1 MPNSEISDN
10 SELLGALFA
19 LNSRLEAATGDSD
32 VQYTVAELSA
42 WLRDEGYNVGL
53 VAQFFLENPC
63 SAAPWVSPELLI
75 TTFTMA
81 IESKIEVIP
90 FVDQLDQQVPGF
102 SQAAFTVIDSLLGTT
117 QDLMATAGGLSG
129 KTATF
134 LKQHPIATTV
144 MAGGAL
150 TGVVLIGKSIKK
162 RLAERAASA
171 LEDEA
176 PRLERMVDHAALNVA
191 SEEMQNPAVMRQIER
206 AEIDPVRE
214 AERSA
219 RSFENVEI
227 NTDLPYLK
235 QAKIVEEKATSLAQK
250 HLDTYL
256 VAITEE
262 IRQADKD
269 TDWLGREHD
278 KEFNKW
284 QNKNYDSL
292 KKAWRDVESDYKGE
306 WGWQKFIKRGYKDTD
321 QYIED
326 TKDLFNYKLGVK
338 KGDLTN
344 AYKATLRGLDDKA
357 IEAADTAEKRI
368 ALAADNSINELEV
381 VVDKDV
387 LKTASR
393 AAIEFENQLAK
404 DIVSAEDKADNLIDD
419 LS

>member
-1 MPNSEISDN
+1 M
-10 SELLGALFA
+10 
-19 LNSRLEAATGDSD
+19 
-32 VQYTVAELSA
+32 
-42 WLRDEGYNVGL
+42 
-53 VAQFFLENPC
+53 
-63 SAAPWVSPELLI
+63 
-75 TTFTMA
+75 
-81 IESKIEVIP
+81 
-90 FVDQLDQQVPGF
+90 
-102 SQAAFTVIDSLLGTT
+102 
-117 QDLMATAGGLSG
+117 
-129 KTATF
+129 
-134 LKQHPIATTV
+134 
-144 MAGGAL
+144 
-150 TGVVLIGKSIKK
+150 
-162 RLAERAASA
+162 
-171 LEDEA
+171 
-176 PRLERMVDHAALNVA
+176 NVA

-227 NTDLPYLK
+227 NTDLPYFK

-256 VAITEE
+256 DTITGE
-262 IRQADKD
+262 IRQADKVSSNID
-269 TDWLGREHD
+269 NYAKFDE
-278 KEFNKW
+278 W
-284 QNKNYDSL
+284 QNKNYYRL
-292 KKAWRDVESDYKGE
+292 KNSWREVESEYKGE

-338 KGDLTN
+338 KGELTN

-368 ALAADNSINELEV
+368 ALAADNNINELEE

-404 DIVSAEDKADNLIDD
+404 DIASAAEKADNLIDD
-419 LS
+419 TV

>member
-227 NTDLPYLK
+227 NTDLPYFK

-256 VAITEE
+256 DTITGE
-262 IRQADKD
+262 IRQADKVSSNID
-269 TDWLGREHD
+269 NYAKFDE
-278 KEFNKW
+278 W
-284 QNKNYDSL
+284 QNKNYYRL
-292 KKAWRDVESDYKGE
+292 KNSWREVESEYKGE
-306 WGWQKFIKRGYKDTD
+306 WGWQKFIKLEYKNTD

-326 TKDLFNYKLGVK
+326 FKPMSDWRFGVK
-338 KGDLTN
+338 KGELTN
-344 AYKATLRGLDDKA
+344 AYKATLRALDEEA
-357 IEAADTAEKRI
+357 IKAADTAEKRI

-381 VVDKDV
+381 AVDKDV

-404 DIVSAEDKADNLIDD
+404 DIASAAEKADNLIDD